1 MKAESMK
8 AESLSLSLIG
18 KSVAVAVFA
27 WVSLNL
33 LLFTVLYGDTFA
45 PLSLPYSEDFAQLT
59 RLDYRQF
66 GGTWRVR
73 DSRLVQSD
81 AQGSDLLA
89 VLPLTLPQS
98 QPYQFG
104 AHLEILNGPNG
115 AGLMFNLQHA
125 DNRQQ
130 SHLVRFGANEG
141 RNYLVFGYFDENLKF
156 IEQGSV
162 APFEIVQ
169 SIDLAVLVHKK
180 TYDVLVNGQ
189 PVQREIPL
197 QYNGGRVALTTW
209 FSTIAFDDVY
219 ITPVVLQPEPAPIT
233 DAPPALTTADSPA
246 TIVGDAAPARAS
258 DPTSLSSASS
268 LTRSTPVANNA
279 YFFEDFSSEA
289 HLAQWNAV
297 IGEWRF
303 EPGALVQLQP
313 QGYDYSTIY
322 TGSFSQF
329 TLRVRFSHRQGIG
342 GGLLF
347 NMPDAASEKSGH
359 MVRYF
364 EDNVLAWGYF
374 NAEGVFAGQ
383 GNIRVDPPSTQAHTL
398 QISADGAVYSITLDE
413 QLVAENVPL
422 INKQGHIGLTASQSV
437 VAFEEVEITALT
449 PIQSEVQK

>member
-1 MKAESMK
+1 MK

-18 KSVAVAVFA
+18 KSVAVAVTV
-27 WVSLNL
+27 WVGLNL
-33 LLFTVLYGDTFA
+33 LLFTILYGDTFT
-45 PLSLPYSEDFAQLT
+45 PLSLPYREDFEQLT

-66 GGTWRVR
+66 GGTWRAR

-89 VLPLTLPQS
+89 VLPLSLPQS

-104 AHLEILNGPNG
+104 AHIEILSGPNG

-130 SHLVRFGANEG
+130 SHLVRFGTNEG
-141 RNYLVFGYFDENLKF
+141 RNYLVFGYFDEELKF
-156 IEQGSV
+156 IEQGAV
-162 APFEIVQ
+162 APLDIAQ
-169 SIDLAVLVHKK
+169 RIDLAVLVHKK
-180 TYDVLVNGQ
+180 SYDVLVNGQ
-189 PVQREIPL
+189 PVQRDIPL
-197 QYNGGRVALTTW
+197 QYNGGKVALTTW

-219 ITPVVLQPEPAPIT
+219 ITPVVLQPEPAIAPIIDT
-233 DAPPALTTADSPA
+233 SPALIPANAPA
-246 TIVGDAAPARAS
+246 TIVGDATPTRAS
-258 DPTSLSSASS
+258 DPTNLSSGSA
-268 LTRSTPVANNA
+268 LTKSALAPSNA
-279 YFFEDFSSEA
+279 YFFEDFSSDA
-289 HLAQWNAV
+289 NLAQWNAV

-303 EPGALVQLQP
+303 EPGVLVQQQP

-322 TGSFSQF
+322 TGSFAQF

-347 NMPDAASEKSGH
+347 NMPDATSEKRGH

-374 NAEGVFAGQ
+374 NAEGVFSGQ
-383 GNIRVDPPSTQAHTL
+383 GNIRVDPPGIQAHTL

-413 QLVAENVPL
+413 QLVAENIPL

-449 PIQSEVQK
+449 PVQSQVQK

>member
-1 MKAESMK
+1 MK

-18 KSVAVAVFA
+18 KSVVLAVLA
-27 WVSLNL
+27 WVGLNL
-33 LLFTVLYGDTFA
+33 LLFTVLYSDTFT
-45 PLSLPYSEDFAQLT
+45 PLSLPYSEDFEQLA

-81 AQGSDLLA
+81 TNGSDLLA

-104 AHLEILNGPNG
+104 AHMELLNGPNG

-162 APFEIVQ
+162 APLDIAQ

-189 PVQREIPL
+189 PVERDIPL
-197 QYNGGRVALTTW
+197 QYNGGKVALTTW

-219 ITPVVLQPEPAPIT
+219 ITPVVLQPEPETAPTT
-233 DAPPALTTADSPA
+233 DAPATLITADAPA
-246 TIVGDAAPARAS
+246 PIVEDAAPARAS
-258 DPTSLSSASS
+258 EPTSLSSGSS
-268 LTRSTPVANNA
+268 LTRSIPVANNA
-279 YFFEDFSSEA
+279 YFFEDFSSDA
-289 HLAQWNAV
+289 NLAQWNAV

-303 EPGALVQLQP
+303 EPGALVQQQP
-313 QGYDYSTIY
+313 RGYDYSTIY
-322 TGSFSQF
+322 TGAFSQF

-347 NMPDAASEKSGH
+347 NMPDATSEKSGH

-374 NAEGVFAGQ
+374 NAAGVFSGQ

-398 QISADGAVYSITLDE
+398 QISADGAVYSIKLDE
-413 QLVAENVPL
+413 QLVAENIPL

-437 VAFEEVEITALT
+437 VAFDEVEITALT